1 MYESPINV
9 YTKVANKVTELKEDY
24 ICAQVCEQLGVS
36 VDKDRLMRAL
46 LFDRYQYDRGYRD
59 ALQELQEY
67 EWIPVERRLPDTEI
81 NPLTKDF
88 NGYLCTARFGDDY
101 DLRFYKFGNGH
112 FWNEGQIMDEYVVA
126 WKPRPDLYKQ

>member
-9 YTKVANKVTELKEDY
+9 YEKIAKKSIEQEENY
-24 ICAQVCEQLGVS
+24 IHVQVCKQLGVS

-59 ALQELQEY
+59 ALQEN

-81 NPLTKDF
+81 NPLTHDY
-88 NGYLCTARFGDDY
+88 NGYLCTVRFGDDY

-112 FWNEGQIMDEYVVA
+112 FWNGGEIMDEYVVA